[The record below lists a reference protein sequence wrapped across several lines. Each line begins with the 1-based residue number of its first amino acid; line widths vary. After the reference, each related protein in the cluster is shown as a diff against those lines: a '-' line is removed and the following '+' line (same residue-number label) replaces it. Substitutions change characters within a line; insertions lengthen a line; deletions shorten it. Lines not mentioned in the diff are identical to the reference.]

1 MRTIIYAKKMQ
12 FPSLSASI
20 LQTLNM
26 AWAFVE
32 NKNNVKMMINCC
44 IDNFYEKIEDNY
56 SLNRNYRPTISFVKL
71 KSKGFYSILFFLFIL
86 KNWILMNNCV
96 FFARDIGE
104 GCIISIL
111 KKFIPRRHVFVYEMH
126 DSVYLDHLSTK
137 KRDNLYIKKKE
148 KLILNNCDY
157 IIYTGQHLRNTVHE
171 LYAPTTPGFVVPPGY
186 NSQIFASAVSRNNR
200 NGSVVLGYFGSLFPD
215 KGVDVFLETIGALP
229 DVYSGVVVGG
239 NPASCLEHLK
249 RRAEALELG
258 ERIRFCGQVA
268 PASVP
273 SALAGADAIVI
284 PFQTPTEF
292 LSPIKLYEALALGLP
307 IIATP
312 VPALVELSRT
322 VGSLVIAR
330 DCTPHGLSECVQSL
344 FSDERRLKDVRGCAE
359 MRNNVCTWKERAEM
373 ILLRVFDAPR

>member
-1 MRTIIYAKKMQ
+1 MQ
-12 FPSLSASI
+12 IPSVSASI

-32 NKNNVKMMINCC
+32 NKNNVKMLINSN
-44 IDNFYEKIEDNY
+44 IDNFYKKVEENY
-56 SLNRNYRPTISFVKL
+56 SLSSIFRPKISIIKFN
-71 KSKGFYSILFFLFIL
+71 SKGLYSILFFLFIL
-86 KNWILMNNCV
+86 KNWILNNNSV
-96 FFARDIGE
+96 FIARDIGE
-104 GCIISIL
+104 GYLISIL
-111 KKFIPRRHVFVYEMH
+111 KKYILRNHVFIYEMH
-126 DSVYLDHLSTK
+126 DSVYLEHLNSK
-137 KRDNLYIKKKE
+137 KSNNLYIKRRE
-148 KLILNNCDY
+148 WFVLNNCDF
-157 IIYTGQHLRNTVHE
+157 IIYTGQHLQNTVHE

-186 NSQIFASAVSRNNR
+186 NPQIFPSAASRNNR

-215 KGVDVFLETIGALP
+215 KGVDVFLETLGALP

-239 NPASCLEHLK
+239 NPASRLEHLK
-249 RRAEALELG
+249 RRAEALGLG

-344 FSDERRLKDVRGCAE
+344 FSDERRLKEVRGCAE
-359 MRNNVCTWKERAEM
+359 MRHNVCTWKERAEM
-373 ILLRVFDAPR
+373 ILLRVFNASR